1 MQTAFSQTDTSR
13 FTASLGY
20 GLGSFFF
27 TPDIHVNT
35 LESPD
40 TLSTITRTDYLT
52 TETKIRP
59 LLLKFDYALNER
71 SNLGI
76 LFMYNGFDSYG
87 IRLDS
92 TYIQSNNSYSTELSK
107 TRLRMSRLRIEA
119 VYTLLFREKRDW
131 IRSYFYAGFG
141 WNHKFVHYYENGQE
155 KPVTESIYYG
165 NLNFPIAMRF
175 VYGFRIR
182 ITDYLSVHNEFGL
195 GGPLYSIGIT
205 GKF

>member
-20 GLGSFFF
+20 GLGALFF
-27 TPDIHVNT
+27 TPDIHIT
-35 LESPD
+35 APD
-40 TLSTITRTDYLT
+40 STLSSSRTDYLN

-59 LLLKFDYALNER
+59 ILLKVDYAINQR
-71 SNLGI
+71 SSFGV

-87 IRLDS
+87 LRLDS
-92 TYIQSNNSYSTELSK
+92 TYVQSSNSYMTEMSK
-107 TRLRMSRLRIEA
+107 TRLRMHRLRIEA

-141 WNHKFVHYYENGQE
+141 WNHKFVNYYENGQR
-155 KPVTESIYYG
+155 KPVTESIYFG
-165 NLNFPIAMRF
+165 NLNFPVAMRF

-182 ITDYLSVHNEFGL
+182 ITDNLSVHNEFGL